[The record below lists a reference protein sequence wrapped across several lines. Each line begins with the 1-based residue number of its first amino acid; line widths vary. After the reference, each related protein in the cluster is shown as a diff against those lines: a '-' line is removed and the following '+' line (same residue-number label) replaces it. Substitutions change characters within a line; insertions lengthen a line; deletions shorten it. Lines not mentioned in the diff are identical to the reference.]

1 MGSIREA
8 VDELHFMANAI
19 RRSSVQSQ
27 KFTLSS
33 VFKNTEDFF
42 FESCALRIIINT
54 FPHARQS
61 ICKQIATSL
70 MLRRKTLL
78 YRMQH
83 EQKLGTRRRPL
94 ENNVSKQHAPSDPIK
109 PLQVLPPQPE
119 SPLVHLQ
126 MSQAELHGVRT
137 RSVDTRSHL
146 NVSMAR
152 QHIARG
158 PALST
163 ISIGSS
169 VRLSSREYPPKPD
182 DFPSGARD
190 CQCPYCARRLSTS
203 KLESHPTYWQ

>member
-1 MGSIREA
+1 
-8 VDELHFMANAI
+8 MANAI

-33 VFKNTEDFF
+33 MPKNTEDFF
-42 FESCALRIIINT
+42 FESCTLRIITNT

-94 ENNVSKQHAPSDPIK
+94 ENNVSKRHAPRDPITS
-109 PLQVLPPQPE
+109 LQFLPPQPE
-119 SPLVHLQ
+119 SPLEHLQ
-126 MSQAELHGVRT
+126 MSQTELHDVRT

-146 NVSMAR
+146 DVSMTR
-152 QHIARG
+152 QHIAKG

-163 ISIGSS
+163 ISMGSS
-169 VRLSSREYPPKPD
+169 VRLSSREYPPQPD
-182 DFPSGARD
+182 DFPSGAQD
-190 CQCPYCARRLSTS
+190 CQCPYCARRLSTA
-203 KLESHPTYWQ
+203 KLKSHPTYWQ